1 MKAFVKS
8 QFSHIFIV
16 KISPSRETKESTD
29 IMNHASPVPQ
39 KVTFA
44 DGKCICTCSK
54 LYNCL
59 YFTLFCSQGIP

>member
-1 MKAFVKS
+1 M
-8 QFSHIFIV
+8 
-16 KISPSRETKESTD
+16 SPSRETKESTD

-54 LYNCL
+54 LYKCL
-59 YFTLFCSQGIP
+59 YFTLFCTQGIP